1 MRTLSNNKAERIFNG
16 PLRSFAAKIDVA
28 YAFELIDDELYD
40 DLTIIRDIRNGFAH
54 SVTET
59 DFGSSEIVELVQK
72 FKRRDPSVD
81 AFSFFQQ
88 RIESCSDQIKAK
100 LEYILFDNSVHRG
113 WPSFLRQGFN
123 VLRRYAAQRPA
134 SFVSRASRLA
144 LCELRGLLATEF
156 GQRVIWRN
164 PRRLIIA
171 LFGDRSVRCVIWRS
185 NIAIYRLCT
194 NPQRLR
200 DLPVAGRI

>member
-113 WPSFLRQGFN
+113 
-123 VLRRYAAQRPA
+123 
-134 SFVSRASRLA
+134 
-144 LCELRGLLATEF
+144 
-156 GQRVIWRN
+156 
-164 PRRLIIA
+164 
-171 LFGDRSVRCVIWRS
+171 
-185 NIAIYRLCT
+185 
-194 NPQRLR
+194 
-200 DLPVAGRI
+200 